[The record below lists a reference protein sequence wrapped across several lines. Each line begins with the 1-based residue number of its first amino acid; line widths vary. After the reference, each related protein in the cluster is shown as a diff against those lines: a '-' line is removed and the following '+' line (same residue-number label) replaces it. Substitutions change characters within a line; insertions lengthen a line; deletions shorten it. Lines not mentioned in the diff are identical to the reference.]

1 MLKLEVAS
9 HRPQPVL
16 QFRICGSIL
25 IFWNLFTS
33 FFSQCHKKQTKEGK
47 LSFGGILLLP
57 CLLFSSKRVGCPRR
71 PVRRRWRQSRGCW
84 CRCVSREASRGCV
97 PVPVSCCRC
106 HCAGVTVPVSRC
118 RGHGAGV
125 CPEKPRV
132 AACQCRCHCAS
143 VTVPAYVPGGFAWLC
158 AGAGVTMLVSLCRC
172 HVASARPGKP
182 RVAA

>member
-57 CLLFSSKRVGCPRR
+57 CLLFSSKRVGCARH
-71 PVRRRWRQSRGCW
+71 PVRWWWRQSRSCW
-84 CRCVSREASRGCV
+84 CRCMSREALCGCV
-97 PVPVSCCRC
+97 PV
-106 HCAGVTVPVSRC
+106 
-118 RGHGAGV
+118 
-125 CPEKPRV
+125 
-132 AACQCRCHCAS
+132 
-143 VTVPAYVPGGFAWLC
+143 
-158 AGAGVTMLVSLCRC
+158 LVSLCRC
-172 HVASARPGKP
+172 HGAGARPEKP
-182 RVAA
+182 RVIACQCQCHCAGVRCRCVSWEDSCGCVLVLVSWC